1 MNLGFKI
8 HSFDNS
14 NSVPWEY
21 YPTFADCE
29 VGDVM
34 KIFEGYDGMHAIT
47 PLASI
52 GVKAEMSPLY
62 INMTKI
68 TGLSKKNS
76 GASFENFKYETAA
89 AVPIRSDMVI
99 EGVRTGGTATT
110 DSHLLTI
117 KLVSTDEGDHV
128 VFGAL
133 NFGSEGFDYS
143 DHIIFKELS
152 AEPLGI
158 EIDGQ
163 PAYKVLV
170 RYMG

>member
-21 YPTFADCE
+21 YPTYADCE
-29 VGDVM
+29 VGDLMSV
-34 KIFEGYDGMHAIT
+34 FEGPGGTHVMSRLSYMGI
-47 PLASI
+47 
-52 GVKAEMSPLY
+52 KEEMLPFY
-62 INMTKI
+62 ISMTKT

-76 GASFENFKYETAA
+76 GASFENFKFETAA
-89 AVPIRSDMVI
+89 AVPIRNDMVI
-99 EGVRTGGTATT
+99 EGVRTGGVAT
-110 DSHLLTI
+110 SERHLLTI
-117 KLVSTDEGDHV
+117 KFVSTDEGDRV

-133 NFGSEGFDYS
+133 NPGSEGFDYNNYV
-143 DHIIFKELS
+143 IFKELS
-152 AEPLGI
+152 SEPLGI

>member
-21 YPTFADCE
+21 YPTMQDCE
-29 VGDVM
+29 VGDLMSVVEGPGGTHVM
-34 KIFEGYDGMHAIT
+34 SRLSRTGEKEEI
-47 PLASI
+47 L
-52 GVKAEMSPLY
+52 PLY

-68 TGLSKKNS
+68 TGITKKNAS
-76 GASFENFKYETAA
+76 ASFENSKFETAA
-89 AVPIRSDMVI
+89 AVPIRNDMVI
-99 EGVRTGGTATT
+99 EGVRTGGVATT
-110 DSHLLTI
+110 ERHLLTI
-117 KLVSTDEGDHV
+117 KLVSTDEGGRI

-133 NFGSEGFDYS
+133 NPGSEGFDYS

-152 AEPLGI
+152 SEPLGI

-170 RYMG
+170 RYIG